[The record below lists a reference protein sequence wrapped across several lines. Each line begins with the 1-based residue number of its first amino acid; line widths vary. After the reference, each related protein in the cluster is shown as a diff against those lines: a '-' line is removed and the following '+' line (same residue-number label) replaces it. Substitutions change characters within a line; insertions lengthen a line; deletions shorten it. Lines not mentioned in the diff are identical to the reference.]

1 VVVLPSPAGVGVIA
15 VTKINL
21 PSGLFFNVSFMRGWV
36 GEFDLDLIREFFQA
50 FVNHSMITLHIDNL
64 SGINAHHQCESI
76 FKAFGVAFAFAVKID
91 SSKQITSTKGL
102 I

>member
-1 VVVLPSPAGVGVIA
+1 
-15 VTKINL
+15 
-21 PSGLFFNVSFMRGWV
+21 
-36 GEFDLDLIREFFQA
+36 
-50 FVNHSMITLHIDNL
+50 MITLHIDNL

-76 FKAFGVAFAFAVKID
+76 FKAFGLAFALAVKID